1 MHTESTTARRTTSQR
16 ARRGFS
22 LAEVLISMTIGMV
35 VIGSA
40 TAFSL
45 NSWQTRRSW
54 TVREGVDR
62 GARFVGLSLARDV
75 QEAGIAMV
83 GTNVF
88 SALGATGD
96 TVSVLSVPFDP
107 LEAPV
112 YPIFDDGDTL
122 PNYPPG
128 GTCGVTCI
136 DFRKVGGAYVLKAGD
151 LVRLQ
156 VGTTRRLLLLTSV
169 ANRSATLFR
178 IQFLPATRLVNRDA
192 GLDSLLLSRSGT
204 TIQRLNAVMYWRN
217 AGTKEL
223 MRAERLTATGA
234 PDGDVM
240 ATGVQAFTSR
250 LVFVS
255 GAEHAT
261 YNGLDADTTND
272 GNDVMGIRIRAQMR
286 SDRSDPAVNGGNPVS
301 RWYEWRVAPR
311 NLLYEK
317 NKM

>member
-1 MHTESTTARRTTSQR
+1 MRTEHTTQRR
-16 ARRGFS
+16 ARRGFT

-45 NSWQTRRSW
+45 SSWQTRRSW

-83 GTNVF
+83 GTPVF

-96 TVSVLSVPFDP
+96 TVSVLSVPFEPD
-107 LEAPV
+107 EAPV

-128 GTCGVTCI
+128 GTCGATCI
-136 DFRKVGGAYVLKAGD
+136 DFNKVGGAYELKAGD

-169 ANRSATLFR
+169 ANKSSSLFR
-178 IQFLPATRLVNRDA
+178 IQFLPATRLVNRPA
-192 GLDSLLLSRSGT
+192 GIDSILLARSGT
-204 TIQRLNAVMYWRN
+204 TIQRLNVVMYWRN
-217 AGTKEL
+217 AASKEL
-223 MRAERLTATGA
+223 MRAQRLKSTGA

-240 ATGVQAFTSR
+240 ASGVQAFTSR

-255 GAEHAT
+255 GAEHPT
-261 YNGLDADTTND
+261 YDGLDADTTND
-272 GNDVMGIRIRAQMR
+272 GNDVMGIRIRTQMR
-286 SDRSDPAVNGGNPVS
+286 SDRSDPAVNGGVPVS

>member
-1 MHTESTTARRTTSQR
+1 MPTERPMTRR
-16 ARRGFS
+16 ARRGFT
-22 LAEVLISMTIGMV
+22 LAEALISMTIGMV

-45 NSWQTRRSW
+45 SSWKTRRSW

-62 GARFVGLSLARDV
+62 GARFVGLSIARDV

-83 GTNVF
+83 GTPVF
-88 SALGATGD
+88 SALGAAGD

-107 LEAPV
+107 EEAIV

-128 GTCGVTCI
+128 GTCGATCI
-136 DFRKVGGAYVLKAGD
+136 DFKKVDGTYDLKSGD

-169 ANRSATLFR
+169 ANRNSTLFR

-204 TIQRLNAVMYWRN
+204 TIQRLKVVMYWRD
-217 AGTKEL
+217 ASSKEL
-223 MRAERLTATGA
+223 MRAERLTSTGA

-240 ATGVQAFTSR
+240 ANGVEAFTSR

-255 GAEHAT
+255 GAEHPT
-261 YNGLDADTTND
+261 YDGLDADTTND
-272 GNDVMGIRIRAQMR
+272 GNDVIGVRIRTEMR
-286 SDRSDPAVNGGNPVS
+286 SDRSDPAVNGGNPVA

>member
-1 MHTESTTARRTTSQR
+1 MRTPFSASRRL
-16 ARRGFS
+16 RRGFT
-22 LAEVLISMTIGMV
+22 LAEVLISITIGTV
-35 VIGSA
+35 VIASA

-45 NSWQTRRSW
+45 SSWQTRRSW

-62 GARFVGLSLARDV
+62 GARFVGLSIARDV

-83 GTNVF
+83 GTPVF

-107 LEAPV
+107 NEAPV

-128 GTCGVTCI
+128 GTCGATCI
-136 DFRKVGGAYVLKAGD
+136 DFKKVSGAYEVKAGD

-169 ANRSATLFR
+169 QNQGTGVFR
-178 IQFLPATRLVNRDA
+178 IQFLPTTRLVNRDA
-192 GLDSLLLSRSGT
+192 GISNLLLARSGT
-204 TIQRLNAVMYWRN
+204 TIQRLHSVIYWRN
-217 AGTKEL
+217 PSTKEL
-223 MRAERLTATGA
+223 MRAERLTSTGA
-234 PDGDVM
+234 PDGDVV
-240 ATGVQAFTSR
+240 ATGVQVFNSK

-255 GAEHAT
+255 GAEHPT
-261 YNGLDADTTND
+261 YDGLDADTTND
-272 GNDVMGIRIRAQMR
+272 GNDVMGVRIRTRIR

>member
-1 MHTESTTARRTTSQR
+1 MHIPPPSPRR
-16 ARRGFS
+16 ARRGFT
-22 LAEVLISMTIGMV
+22 LAEVLISMTIGVV
-35 VIGSA
+35 VIASA

-45 NSWQTRRSW
+45 SSWKSRRSW

-62 GARFVGLSLARDV
+62 GARFVGLSFARDV

-83 GTNVF
+83 GTPVF

-96 TVSVLSVPFDP
+96 TVSVLSVPFEP
-107 LEAPV
+107 AEAPV

-128 GTCGVTCI
+128 GTCGATCI
-136 DFRKVGGAYVLKAGD
+136 DFKKVNGAYDVKAGD

-169 ANRSATLFR
+169 ANQGTLLFR
-178 IQFLPATRLVNRDA
+178 IQFLPVTRLVNRDA
-192 GLDSLLLSRSGT
+192 GIDSLLLSRSGT
-204 TIQRLNAVMYWRN
+204 TIQRLKAVMYWRDPSTN
-217 AGTKEL
+217 EL
-223 MRAERLTATGA
+223 MRAERLTSSGA
-234 PDGDVM
+234 PDGDV
-240 ATGVQAFTSR
+240 AASGVQAFTSR

-255 GAEHAT
+255 GAEHPT
-261 YNGLDADTTND
+261 YDGLDADTTND
-272 GNDVMGIRIRAQMR
+272 GNDVIGIRIRTQIK
-286 SDRSDPAVNGGNPVS
+286 SERSDPAVNGGNPVS

>member
-1 MHTESTTARRTTSQR
+1 MRTGLASLRR
-16 ARRGFS
+16 ARRGFT

-35 VIGSA
+35 VIASA

-45 NSWQTRRSW
+45 SSWQTRRSW

-62 GARFVGLSLARDV
+62 GARFVGLSIARDV

-83 GTNVF
+83 GTPVF

-96 TVSVLSVPFDP
+96 TVSVLSVPFEP
-107 LEAPV
+107 AEAPV

-128 GTCGVTCI
+128 GTCGATCI
-136 DFRKVGGAYVLKAGD
+136 DFKKVDGAYDVKAGD

-169 ANRSATLFR
+169 TNQGTGLFR

-192 GLDSLLLSRSGT
+192 GIDNLLLSRSGT
-204 TIQRLNAVMYWRN
+204 TMQRLHAVMYWRN
-217 AGTKEL
+217 PFTKEL
-223 MRAERLTATGA
+223 MRAERLKSTGA
-234 PDGDVM
+234 PDGDVI

-255 GAEHAT
+255 GAEHPT
-261 YNGLDADTTND
+261 YDGLDADTTND
-272 GNDVMGIRIRAQMR
+272 GNDVMGVRIRTQIK

>member
-1 MHTESTTARRTTSQR
+1 MRTCTVMPRR
-16 ARRGFS
+16 ARRGFT
-22 LAEVLISMTIGMV
+22 LAEVLISMTVGMV
-35 VIGSA
+35 VIASA

-75 QEAGIAMV
+75 QEAGIAIV
-83 GTNVF
+83 GTSVF
-88 SALGATGD
+88 SALGAVGD
-96 TVSVLSVPFDP
+96 TISVLSVPFEP
-107 LEAPV
+107 NEAPV

-122 PNYPPG
+122 PNYPAG
-128 GTCGVTCI
+128 GTCGATCI
-136 DFRKVGGAYVLKAGD
+136 EFKKVDGAYQVKAGD

-169 ANRSATLFR
+169 ANQGDGLFR
-178 IQFLPATRLVNRDA
+178 IEFLPTTRLVNRDA
-192 GLDSLLLSRSGT
+192 GLDGLLLSRSGT
-204 TIQRLNAVMYWRN
+204 TIQRLHAVMYWRIPS
-217 AGTKEL
+217 TKQL
-223 MRAERLTATGA
+223 MRAERLTASGT
-234 PDGDVM
+234 PDGEVV
-240 ATGVQAFTSR
+240 ATGVQAFEGR

-255 GAEHAT
+255 GAEHPT
-261 YNGLDADTTND
+261 YDGLDADTTND
-272 GNDVMGIRIRAQMR
+272 GNDVIGVRIRTQIR
-286 SDRSDPAVNGGNPVS
+286 SDRSDPAVNGGQPVD

>member
-1 MHTESTTARRTTSQR
+1 MRPPTVMPRR
-16 ARRGFS
+16 ARRGFT

-35 VIGSA
+35 VISSA
-40 TAFSL
+40 TAFAL

-54 TVREGVDR
+54 TVRESVDR

-83 GTNVF
+83 GTPVF
-88 SALGATGD
+88 SALGAVGD

-107 LEAPV
+107 EEAPV

-128 GTCGVTCI
+128 GTCGATCI
-136 DFRKVGGAYVLKAGD
+136 DFKKVNGAFTVKAGD

-169 ANRSATLFR
+169 ADQGTGLFR
-178 IQFLPATRLVNRDA
+178 IRFLPVSRLVNRDA
-192 GLDSLLLSRSGT
+192 GIDSLLLARSGT
-204 TIQRLNAVMYWRN
+204 TIQRLHVVMYWR
-217 AGTKEL
+217 APATKEL
-223 MRAERLTATGA
+223 MRADALTASGA
-234 PDGDVM
+234 PDGDVV
-240 ATGVQAFTSR
+240 ATGVQAFESR

-255 GAEHAT
+255 GAEHRT

-272 GNDVMGIRIRAQMR
+272 GNDVIGIRIRTQIR
-286 SDRSDPAVNGGNPVS
+286 SDRSDPAVNGGNPVD